1 VTNRGAQL
9 VPLGIPIMFE
19 YTSAKL
25 DKYVVN
31 QKCGRIMNDPI
42 NKINFY
48 LNEFNLKR

>member
-1 VTNRGAQL
+1 

-31 QKCGRIMNDPI
+31 AFAFCRSLLIVAR
-42 NKINFY
+42 FY
-48 LNEFNLKR
+48 VSRVCILSLAVDH